1 MKTSR
6 TSPRER
12 GMHPGSRRP
21 GVPDETVPMSDL
33 VLGIDRIT
41 CDGYGSC
48 AELLP
53 EMIALDDWGYP
64 ILRPGLVSTALL
76 GHARMAVDTCPVL
89 ALRLV
94 AVARATMAPA
104 VNAGAGNAPAAV
116 VRAAN
121 APAAA
126 VRAGGPARPLAE
138 PVIGRGG

>member
-1 MKTSR
+1 MKTPA

-12 GMHPGSRRP
+12 GTHPGSAPRLP
-21 GVPDETVPMSDL
+21 NAEVPMSGL
-33 VLGIDRIT
+33 ALGIDRIT

-64 ILRPGLVSTALL
+64 ILRPGPVPTDLL

-104 VNAGAGNAPAAV
+104 LNTPAANNAP
-116 VRAAN
+116 AAN

-126 VRAGGPARPLAE
+126 VRAGGPARPLAD